1 MRRAGS
7 LRLVGAA
14 RRYPLYVRPPLRP
27 SRQLTSAGASTATP
41 LGVAAHLVCSRLAPL
56 SASGGERQVHTAV
69 VLTVSR
75 SAPAARGGAIVAAIS
90 RHAAPPPTAL
100 VSLRQASG
108 QAAGRGASALRAPRA
123 RPAGR
128 SSAVTRIRAP
138 GLPRHGLLASH
149 ARAGALVGTQRRL
162 CTGREPAPPP
172 SVEPRRWSPA
182 WMYKVVRDTAVHYYT
197 GSKLLWADVKIAGSL
212 FKRMVQG
219 RTLTRREHSLFK
231 RVLADIAR
239 LVPLSLFVI
248 IPFMEVLLPVAIR
261 IFPNLLPSTFE
272 EKHQKQ
278 EKILN
283 QLKACRDLM
292 RRFDSPLI
300 SRRASSRCAG
310 PAAHPPS

>member
-1 MRRAGS
+1 
-7 LRLVGAA
+7 
-14 RRYPLYVRPPLRP
+14 
-27 SRQLTSAGASTATP
+27 
-41 LGVAAHLVCSRLAPL
+41 
-56 SASGGERQVHTAV
+56 
-69 VLTVSR
+69 
-75 SAPAARGGAIVAAIS
+75 
-90 RHAAPPPTAL
+90 
-100 VSLRQASG
+100 
-108 QAAGRGASALRAPRA
+108 
-123 RPAGR
+123 
-128 SSAVTRIRAP
+128 
-138 GLPRHGLLASH
+138 
-149 ARAGALVGTQRRL
+149 
-162 CTGREPAPPP
+162 
-172 SVEPRRWSPA
+172 
-182 WMYKVVRDTAVHYYT
+182 MYKVVRDTAVHYYT